1 MLSVQCHTS
10 LNTDRSCS
18 YLLST
23 TPIIKLPILHASP
36 AFPSFP
42 WSPFDSAAHPASQD
56 FLKVVSLA
64 PLLPVLREADIFRA
78 LIEKQ

>member
-10 LNTDRSCS
+10 LNTDCSCS

-42 WSPFDSAAHPASQD
+42 SSPFDLAARPASQD